1 MSMNLVPINSCV
13 LVELTDSSQFID
25 IPDQKFATQA
35 SGVVRSVAADS
46 KEYAYLTDKVVYFEE
61 YRDSAKVEVDDS
73 KFAFIKIE
81 DIRGYDNE

>member
-1 MSMNLVPINSCV
+1 MNLVPINSCV

>member
-13 LVELTDSSQFID
+13 LVELTETSQFID

-35 SGVVRSVAADS
+35 TGIVRSVAADS
-46 KEYAYLTDKVVYFEE
+46 KEFAYLTNKVVYFEE
-61 YRDSAKVEVDDS
+61 YRDSAKVEIDDN

-81 DIRGYDNE
+81 EIRGYDNE